1 MRDVEVP
8 RSLVSSGKTKGID
21 LHLFSDASTMACR
34 TAAIAVVEDDSGK
47 SKGVLNDVIVRTS
60 RDPRVEKHVV
70 EKRTFRTFVIF
81 CSKSVDVFRQIYRS
95 KEQNLSVVY

>member
-1 MRDVEVP
+1 MK
-8 RSLVSSGKTKGID
+8 LI
-21 LHLFSDASTMACR
+21 
-34 TAAIAVVEDDSGK
+34 
-47 SKGVLNDVIVRTS
+47 SKGVSRAELEYMNIHPPPPISVLATALFAHNPCRITVLNDVIVGTS
-60 RDPRVEKHVV
+60 RDPRMEKHVL